1 MSQEFA
7 DAIQDE
13 TITHDD
19 PTDGAPPEHDDTYE
33 ELIEHELTEDD
44 KAHKRERLET
54 VDREIIRLE
63 EEKKGAAK
71 VFVSQIK
78 PLQAERDSILQAL
91 DQGTEKRQT
100 RVYERFDDRLGKV
113 EVRRVDTDEIVEERA
128 QTQQERDEAAER
140 AQGKLF
146 DDSDGGGSV
155 PPPAIIDGEFP
166 EVGEGDDF
174 EPTPEALAQAAVDEE
189 RVVKISSKDAKAKRA
204 AKKREAAA
212 ADGDAAE

>member
-19 PTDGAPPEHDDTYE
+19 QTDGAPPERDDTYE

-63 EEKKGAAK
+63 EEKKAAAK
-71 VFVSQIK
+71 VFTNQIK

-91 DQGTEKRQT
+91 DQGTEKRLT
-100 RVYERFDDRLGKV
+100 EVYERFDDRLGKV

-128 QTQQERDEAAER
+128 MTQQERDEAGER

-146 DDSDGGGSV
+146 DDGGGSV
-155 PPPAIIDGEFP
+155 PPPADESDAGDSD
-166 EVGEGDDF
+166 DDF

-204 AKKREAAA
+204 SKKRAAA
-212 ADGDAAE
+212 AAERDAAE